1 MSGYISELYTF
12 FEELSENND
21 RAWFAANRDRYDM
34 LRESWLADLDRMIGA
49 MSAWDPA
56 LRTQTARGCAYR
68 IYRDTRFSP
77 DKTPFKL
84 FFSAAI
90 SLWGRKSC
98 RAGYYLHMGLPG
110 LMDSGLYGG
119 IWQPDAA
126 MLSKLR
132 HAMVDNIEE
141 FTEIITNPDLV
152 KELDRKSTRLNSSH

>member
-68 IYRDTRFSP
+68 IYRDTRFSQ

-90 SLWGRKSC
+90 SPWGRKK
-98 RAGYYLHMGLPG
+98 
-110 LMDSGLYGG
+110 
-119 IWQPDAA
+119 AA
-126 MLSKLR
+126 VPATICTWGSR
-132 HAMVDNIEE
+132 G
-141 FTEIITNPDLV
+141 
-152 KELDRKSTRLNSSH
+152 

>member
-68 IYRDTRFSP
+68 IYRDTRFSQ

-90 SLWGRKSC
+90 SPWGAQKLPC
-98 RAGYYLHMGLPG
+98 RLLSAHGAPG
-110 LMDSGLYGG
+110 ADGQRAVRRHL
-119 IWQPDAA
+119 AA
-126 MLSKLR
+126 
-132 HAMVDNIEE
+132 
-141 FTEIITNPDLV
+141 
-152 KELDRKSTRLNSSH
+152 

>member
-84 FFSAAI
+84 FFSASSSFTIPPFCLKFLNVCDVTQHDVAQVIGGKGGDEVSGSLTLPCSQNCATPWWTI
-90 SLWGRKSC
+90 SR
-98 RAGYYLHMGLPG
+98 
-110 LMDSGLYGG
+110 
-119 IWQPDAA
+119 
-126 MLSKLR
+126 
-132 HAMVDNIEE
+132 
-141 FTEIITNPDLV
+141 
-152 KELDRKSTRLNSSH
+152 NSPK